1 MMKTNGLVLLF
12 VDLLLVEQLLL
23 SKLEENF
30 PMNMYLNPSK
40 KKLKE
45 QFELFVST
53 NCFVIILQIRIG
65 MLLNFFVA
73 FIIA

>member
-1 MMKTNGLVLLF
+1 MMKTNRLVLLF

-65 MLLNFFVA
+65 MLLNFLVA

>member
-65 MLLNFFVA
+65 MLLNFLVA